1 MTPLRSVRN
10 YNNSLILY
18 SRVRIELFF
27 PTKYRVPYNLLSKR
41 TTLKT
46 KKNKE
51 GICMIVFTT
60 PTTTRIKLGY
70 DMTIASYVPP
80 PPNLVATLL

>member
-10 YNNSLILY
+10 YDSIMRY
-18 SRVRIELFF
+18 SRVIIELFF

-60 PTTTRIKLGY
+60 PTTTS
-70 DMTIASYVPP
+70 IA
-80 PPNLVATLL
+80 T